1 VVVGV
6 SAIKPTPLATPAR
19 NQNLGMALAH
29 QPPDAGLMRVRRPA
43 TTRGEAITSGRW
55 NIERIFTRHC
65 LVMNFTIARVL
76 G

>member
-1 VVVGV
+1 
-6 SAIKPTPLATPAR
+6 
-19 NQNLGMALAH
+19 MALAH
-29 QPPDAGLMRVRRPA
+29 QPPDAGLMCVRRPA

-55 NIERIFTRHC
+55 NIERKFTRHC